1 MKKILLLTF
10 LLGAFT
16 TNAQEVTFGAK
27 AGLNISSFAG
37 DETEDY
43 DSRTSFHLGATAE
56 IAISDIFSVQP
67 ELLFSSQ
74 GIKTEFSEPGYS
86 SEGSIVTN
94 YIHIPVMAKYYVTEG
109 LSLEAG
115 PQIGFLMS
123 ANSEG
128 SSTVNGETESYDND
142 IKEDLSSLDFGLN
155 IGAGYKL
162 DSGLN
167 FALRYNLGL
176 SNIEDIDDD
185 EDDFSNTN
193 RVLQLSVGFTF

>member
-1 MKKILLLTF
+1 MKKLLLLTF

-16 TNAQEVTFGAK
+16 MNAQEVTFGAK
-27 AGLNISSFAG
+27 AGLNISSWAG
-37 DETEDY
+37 DETEDL

-56 IAISDIFSVQP
+56 IAISDVFSLQP

-74 GIKTEFSEPGYS
+74 GVKAEFSDSGFS
-86 SEGSIVTN
+86 SENSLVTN
-94 YIHIPVMAKYYVTEG
+94 YIQIPVMAKYYVTEG

-128 SSTVNGETESYDND
+128 SSTFDGETESYDED
-142 IKEDLSSLDFGLN
+142 VKELFNSLDFGLN

-176 SNIEDIDDD
+176 SNIADGADD
-185 EDDFSNTN
+185 EDFSVTN

>member
-1 MKKILLLTF
+1 M
-10 LLGAFT
+10 
-16 TNAQEVTFGAK
+16 NAQEVTFGAK
-27 AGLNISSFAG
+27 AGLNISSWAG

-56 IAISDIFSVQP
+56 IAISDVFSVQP

-74 GIKTEFSEPGYS
+74 GVKAEFSDSGVS
-86 SEGSIVTN
+86 SENSLVTN
-94 YIHIPVMAKYYVTEG
+94 YIQIPVMAKYYVTEG

-128 SSTVNGETESYDND
+128 SLTFDGETESYDED
-142 IKEDLSSLDFGLN
+142 VKELFNSVDFGLN

-176 SNIEDIDDD
+176 SNILDGADD
-185 EDDFSNTN
+185 EDFSVTN

>member
-1 MKKILLLTF
+1 MKKLLLLTF

-16 TNAQEVTFGAK
+16 MNAQEITFGAK
-27 AGLNISSFAG
+27 AGLNISSWAG

-56 IAISDIFSVQP
+56 IAISDVFSLQP

-74 GIKTEFSEPGYS
+74 GVKSEFSDSGFS
-86 SEGSIVTN
+86 SENSLVTN
-94 YIHIPVMAKYYVTEG
+94 YIQIPVMAKYYVTEG

-128 SSTVNGETESYDND
+128 SLTFDGETESYDED
-142 IKEDLSSLDFGLN
+142 VKELFNSLDFGLN

-176 SNIEDIDDD
+176 SNLVDGADD
-185 EDDFSNTN
+185 EDFSVTN